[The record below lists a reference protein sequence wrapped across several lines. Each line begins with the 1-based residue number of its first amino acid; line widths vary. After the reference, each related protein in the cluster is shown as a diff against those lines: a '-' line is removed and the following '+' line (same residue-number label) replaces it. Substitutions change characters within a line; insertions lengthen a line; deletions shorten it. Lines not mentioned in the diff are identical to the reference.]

1 MKTYVRTIISTKEQ
15 DIVIR
20 PAECQK
26 SIIIETKEL
35 EDNILNWRT
44 YLTKAEAETLILKIQ
59 EMIKYLEL

>member
-1 MKTYVRTIISTKEQ
+1 MKTYVRTIISTEEQ
-15 DIVIR
+15 DIVIK
-20 PAECQK
+20 PSECQK

-35 EDNILNWRT
+35 EDNVLNWRT